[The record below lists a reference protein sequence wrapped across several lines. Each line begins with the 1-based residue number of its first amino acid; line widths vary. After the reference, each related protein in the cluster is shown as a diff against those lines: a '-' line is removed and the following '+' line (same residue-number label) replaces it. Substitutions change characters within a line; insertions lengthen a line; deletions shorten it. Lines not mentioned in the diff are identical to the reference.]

1 MVAKKLDRR
10 LAALG
15 AGPVVER
22 GLGDDQHPSGY
33 EAALDPWLASLWTAL
48 RRLQP
53 LASGLSEVRCLRA
66 SICPCIKCL
75 WQMGF
80 LASCHPATT

>member
-10 LAALG
+10 LAAVG

-33 EAALDPWLASLWTAL
+33 EAVLDPWLASLWTAL

-53 LASGLSEVRCLRA
+53 LAPGLSEVRAAFDRPLHAHQLLMANACV
-66 SICPCIKCL
+66 
-75 WQMGF
+75 
-80 LASCHPATT
+80 LAAI